1 VTHKVASHLR
11 CTLFQNNKNG
21 TKKNGSQ
28 ANLLVH
34 CKKKNGRFKKTHI
47 RTMKLIKSLL
57 FADDTALL
65 ANGSNI
71 EALTD
76 FVNDEFHKVVY
87 YF

>member
-1 VTHKVASHLR
+1 MEDL
-11 CTLFQNNKNG
+11 
-21 TKKNGSQ
+21 KKHTSE
-28 ANLLVH
+28 
-34 CKKKNGRFKKTHI
+34 I

-87 YF
+87 YFKKKSPVSSS

>member
-1 VTHKVASHLR
+1 MEDL
-11 CTLFQNNKNG
+11 
-21 TKKNGSQ
+21 
-28 ANLLVH
+28 
-34 CKKKNGRFKKTHI
+34 KKTHI